1 MDGFTCRH
9 CGRPI
14 AIPASNCP
22 WCRMPIMVI
31 CANCKAYTDDQ
42 EPYCE
47 HCGAPLQP
55 DRMDRIA
62 LLARHPEVARLAQDQ
77 ERAQLV
83 ASAIVI
89 KNLSD
94 FFYDDGRGT
103 RTVLA
108 ELLGS
113 SRDRKVAAAGV
124 IFAAYS
130 YLCQKGYCS
139 VQLTGGE
146 GDEEEE
152 RIALNRMR
160 PWDGQQS
167 LEGALADQASR
178 ALTTREATD
187 KAIRTLMGFQV
198 TTVPTDSL
206 RRAKPL
212 DASERS
218 AFAAIDQ
225 MARLAVLPQHDRQEA
240 CRATYWLLVEFVGDD
255 RKRAHL
261 LALETVRLLSWFER
275 YERDP
280 SIGLER

>member
-1 MDGFTCRH
+1 M
-9 CGRPI
+9 
-14 AIPASNCP
+14 
-22 WCRMPIMVI
+22 
-31 CANCKAYTDDQ
+31 
-42 EPYCE
+42 E
-47 HCGAPLQP
+47 
-55 DRMDRIA
+55 RIA
-62 LLARHPEVARLAQDQ
+62 LLAHHPEVARLAQDQ

-83 ASAIVI
+83 ASAVVI
-89 KNLSD
+89 KNLGD
-94 FFYDDGRGT
+94 FFFDDGRGT

-113 SRDRKVAAAGV
+113 PRDRKVATTGV

-139 VQLTGGE
+139 AQLIGGE

-152 RIALNRMR
+152 RIALERMR

-167 LEGALADQASR
+167 VEGALAEQASR

-187 KAIRTLMGFQV
+187 KAVRTLMGFQV
-198 TTVPTDSL
+198 TMVQADSL

-212 DASERS
+212 DVSERS

-225 MARLAVLPQHDRQEA
+225 AARLAVLPQHDRREA
-240 CRATYWLLVEFVGDD
+240 CRATYWLLVEFVGAD
-255 RKRAHL
+255 RKRAGL
-261 LALETVRLLSWFER
+261 LALETMRVLDWFER

-280 SIGLER
+280 SIGLKR